1 MAASPLAKKYEALSL
16 RERAMVALAVLGGAI
31 FVWHSIFMEPLRR
44 QRLSLD
50 SELALASDAGFI
62 AQSAD
67 LTDPRQINLQRAADL
82 QTQQQSLD
90 ARIASSASGFVSAE
104 KMVQVLNDVL
114 DRQGRLELISIRNLP
129 VVSLAPPRPADPNA
143 ETPMLPTTDSGV
155 GQPPFVHPIE
165 LVIDGQYADVI
176 GYLEA
181 LEKLPYR
188 FRWSSL
194 ELVTTGYP
202 RNRVRIVLST
212 ISLDSTL
219 YTSVSSAIF
228 GVALGVGFEVVAGV
242 GVAV

>member
-1 MAASPLAKKYEALSL
+1 MAASPLVKKYEALSL

-31 FVWHSIFMEPLRR
+31 FIWHSMFMEPLRFR
-44 QRLSLD
+44 RLTLD
-50 SELALASDAGFI
+50 SELALASDAGFV

-67 LTDPRQINLQRAADL
+67 LTDPRQINLQRAAEL

-90 ARIASSASGFVSAE
+90 ARISSTASGFVSAE

-114 DRQGRLELISIRNLP
+114 DRQGRLELVSIRNLP
-129 VVSLAPPRPADPNA
+129 VVSLAPPRAVDPNA
-143 ETPMLPTTDSGV
+143 ETGPAPAAGNGP

-165 LVIDGQYADVI
+165 LVIDGQYADVVE
-176 GYLEA
+176 YLEA

-194 ELVTTGYP
+194 ELVTAGYP

-212 ISLDSTL
+212 LSLDSTW
-219 YTSVSSAIF
+219 
-228 GVALGVGFEVVAGV
+228 LGV
-242 GVAV
+242 